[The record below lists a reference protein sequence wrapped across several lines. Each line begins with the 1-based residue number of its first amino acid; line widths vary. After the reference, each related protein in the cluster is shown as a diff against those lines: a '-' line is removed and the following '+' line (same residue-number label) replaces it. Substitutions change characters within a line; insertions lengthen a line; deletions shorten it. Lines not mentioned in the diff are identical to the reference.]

1 MATELAQ
8 LAGRLEL
15 DVLSDGRP
23 ANPVVV
29 LPLDRWRDA
38 PPALIDRAV
47 VCYGCERSRHQDGK
61 QQVFLD
67 GEDLFAGRIPPHRAL
82 LQETLNRHAAGDRHT
97 EAKFERIP
105 QVPPPSLWRVPE
117 RDRIRTTV

>member
-38 PPALIDRAV
+38 PPALIDRA
-47 VCYGCERSRHQDGK
+47 
-61 QQVFLD
+61 
-67 GEDLFAGRIPPHRAL
+67 AGLVAGAL
-82 LQETLNRHAAGDRHT
+82 PVTVGVLTG
-97 EAKFERIP
+97 
-105 QVPPPSLWRVPE
+105 PPSPGLHALIAAATLTLGGTGARRRGTRARSGRRHSRGSRPA
-117 RDRIRTTV
+117 

>member
-38 PPALIDRAV
+38 PPANRRVDA
-47 VCYGCERSRHQDGK
+47 GEMP
-61 QQVFLD
+61 FLD
-67 GEDLFAGRIPPHRAL
+67 RVAADP
-82 LQETLNRHAAGDRHT
+82 AGDFT
-97 EAKFERIP
+97 DAG
-105 QVPPPSLWRVPE
+105 PE
-117 RDRIRTTV
+117 WLR